1 MHSTNA
7 RTAARTVL
15 GNGGPQDLAD
25 PEFIAII
32 NRAEEAGA
40 TWVWDPQFTGVVG
53 LMNGQQALVVVYLDD
68 EDFEY
73 DYEATAQLLGK

>member
-1 MHSTNA
+1 MHSTDA

-25 PEFIAII
+25 PGFIAII

-53 LMNGQQALVVVYLDD
+53 LMNGERALVVVYLDD

-73 DYEATAQLLGK
+73 DYLATSELLGA

>member
-1 MHSTNA
+1 MHATDA
-7 RTAARTVL
+7 RTAAHAIL
-15 GNGGPQDLAD
+15 GSGGTYDLAD
-25 PEFIAII
+25 PEFIATI

-40 TWVWDPQFTGVVG
+40 TWIWDPQFEGVVG

-73 DYEATAQLLGK
+73 DYLAVTELLGQ